1 MNLEEVRW
9 RGFSGAER
17 VVEWVARIDVV
28 TLKRIVVLGMLLRV
42 ALLLVSSGSN
52 DILTWEK
59 FGREIAARGVLEEY
73 QRNVKFNHPPLMGL
87 WGRTAVWIAD
97 HTVVPF
103 RITFKLLPLAADVL
117 GLWLIYA
124 LAKKHAGD
132 LHAWRA
138 AAVFSTSL
146 LSIIITSHHGNTDSV
161 CGVLILAAVALMA
174 DGRRPFVAGLA
185 FAAALNVKL
194 IPLAVLP
201 AVALLLP
208 DVRTM
213 VRFGAGLA
221 LGLTPF
227 LPPVLYVWEAFY
239 RNAIAYQPRTPWWG
253 IHFVLSWGFALPGVG
268 PWLQFIDVEYDT
280 HARHVILA
288 ASFGLGVWGRWAKRS
303 AIEVAALALAMFLVL
318 TPGIGLQY
326 MVMLVPVLVMTDLRR
341 AAIWGFVAGV
351 FGSWLYVHFGSQ
363 WFPFQ
368 SRMRQRTPG
377 PIIFVGFVA
386 WLVLLEIMWSRLRW
400 KPRLSAV
407 LEKDQQELSRM
418 NPG

>member
-1 MNLEEVRW
+1 MNLEQTRW
-9 RGFSGAER
+9 KRFSGVER
-17 VVEWVARIDVV
+17 VARIDAVAL
-28 TLKRIVVLGMLLRV
+28 LKGIVVLGVLLRV
-42 ALLLVSSGSN
+42 ALLLVSAGTN
-52 DILTWEK
+52 DIFLWET

-73 QRNVKFNHPPLMGL
+73 QRNILFNHPPLMGL

-103 RITFKLLPLAADVL
+103 RISFKLLPLAADVL
-117 GLWLIYA
+117 GIWLIYT
-124 LAKKHAGD
+124 LATRQGGA

-138 AAVFSTSL
+138 AAIFSTSL
-146 LSIIITSHHGNTDSV
+146 LSIIITCHHGNTDSV
-161 CGVLILAAVALMA
+161 CGVLMLAAVALMA

-221 LGLTPF
+221 LGLIPF
-227 LPPVLYVWEAFY
+227 LPPVLLVPEAFY
-239 RNAIAYQPRTPWWG
+239 RNAVAYQPRTLWWG

-268 PWLQFIDVEYDT
+268 SWLRFIDGEYGT
-280 HARHVILA
+280 HARYVIMA
-288 ASFGLGVWGRWAKRS
+288 ASLGLGVWGRWSKRS
-303 AIEVAALALAMFLVL
+303 AIEVAALALAMFLFL
-318 TPGIGLQY
+318 TPGIGIQY

-341 AAIWGFVAGV
+341 AAIWGFVAGI
-351 FGSWLYVHFGSQ
+351 FGSSLYLYFHGE
-363 WFPFQ
+363 WFPFR
-368 SRMRQRTPG
+368 SRMRMRTPA
-377 PIIFVGFVA
+377 PIKFVALAA
-386 WLVLLEIMWSRLRW
+386 WLVLLELLWSRLRRQ
-400 KPRLSAV
+400 PRLSPV
-407 LEKDQQELSRM
+407 LEKDRRELSRM